1 MEVRLSPG
9 VGDESGEE
17 YDLVALVQSIDS
29 NDGYDGHDS
38 DGTKSINS
46 TSNALDARVRHGL
59 HRNVTVFEPWVE
71 SESSDV
77 LNIPKRVF
85 RWIYSIS
92 LVIFFFITLLFVAVT
107 IVDVIAQTSKTSSS
121 GIKLFIVIIVCV
133 VFIIVSLILYF
144 LRILQTR
151 IALNDI
157 PSKSVYIPFEG
168 DYPHDVFTCIDEK
181 LRQCHE
187 IGIKAGPLSD
197 PSIIINH
204 PGLSPPEYIQERNR
218 EFTEQGT
225 MLPANL
231 AYEDIVRSI
240 GDKFHGDKHNVFT
253 PVELPT
259 QLSFREILIY
269 LSKIYVDTS
278 QVAEDKLPD
287 VQRMIDLYE
296 QFRFGPN
303 LIRERDMVEFMVHFE
318 KLLQLCQVN
327 YQRNMFALMRTSRI
341 STHSFGDYDPGYF
354 NNPTFGYYDYDS
366 ESSSG
371 SEVSPNSSFAHFH
384 HEQVDPRNFEKIS
397 DGEESSSEAETTT
410 DEDDG
415 SVINLRVNKGFKS
428 QQTLHSVSTT
438 GSRAPTQR
446 YARSS
451 VSGNSE
457 KSVLKM
463 KLALN
468 PQKTNSYEELDRQYS
483 GYLSDLDRGYLND
496 DNNDEFRYD
505 GHDEDNLGIY
515 KFRKRP
521 T

>member
-1 MEVRLSPG
+1 MVIRLSSD
-9 VGDESGEE
+9 VGDEVGEE

-29 NDGYDGHDS
+29 HEGYDGHDS

-46 TSNALDARVRHGL
+46 TSNVLDVRTRPGL

-92 LVIFFFITLLFVAVT
+92 LVIFVFITLLFVAVT
-107 IVDVIAQTSKTSSS
+107 IVDVIAQTSKTSFS

-133 VFIIVSLILYF
+133 VFAIVSLILYF

-157 PSKSVYIPFEG
+157 PGKSVYIPFEG

-204 PGLSPPEYIQERNR
+204 PGLSPPEYIQDRNR
-218 EFTEQGT
+218 KFTEHGT
-225 MLPANL
+225 MMPADL
-231 AYEDIVRSI
+231 AYEEIIRSI
-240 GDKFHGDKHNVFT
+240 GDKFLADKHNVFS
-253 PVELPT
+253 PVDLPI

-269 LSKIYVDTS
+269 LSKIFIDSS
-278 QVAEDKLPD
+278 QVEKDKLPD

-303 LIRERDMVEFMVHFE
+303 LIREKDLVEFMVHFE

-327 YQRNMFALMRTSRI
+327 YQRNVSALMQTSRA
-341 STHSFGDYDPGYF
+341 SMQSFGDYDPGYS
-354 NNPTFGYYDYDS
+354 NKPTFGYYSYSS
-366 ESSSG
+366 ESSTG
-371 SEVSPNSSFAHFH
+371 SDVSSNSSFVHFH
-384 HEQVDPRNFEKIS
+384 HEQVNLRNFEKIS
-397 DGEESSSEAETTT
+397 DGEESSSEAETTS

-415 SVINLRVNKGFKS
+415 SVINLRTKKGFRS
-428 QQTLHSVSTT
+428 QHTLHSVSTT
-438 GSRAPTQR
+438 GSRVPPDR

-451 VSGNSE
+451 ISGNSV

-463 KLALN
+463 KLALG
-468 PQKTNSYEELDRQYS
+468 PQKTNSFEELDRQYS
-483 GYLSDLDRGYLND
+483 GYLSDLDRGYLNE
-496 DNNDEFRYD
+496 DNNDEFD
-505 GHDEDNLGIY
+505 QDNFGIY